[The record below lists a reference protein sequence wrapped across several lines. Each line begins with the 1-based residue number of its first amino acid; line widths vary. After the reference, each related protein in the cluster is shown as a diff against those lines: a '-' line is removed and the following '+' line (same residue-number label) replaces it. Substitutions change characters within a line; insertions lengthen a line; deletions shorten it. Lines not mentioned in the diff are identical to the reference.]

1 VAFRLKKGAP
11 VAVEVRRIVLRQLE
25 VAISELHT
33 VGDPQSD
40 EAVHDARRRI
50 KKIRAIIRL
59 VRPVLDKA
67 YRAVDDDLRT
77 VSRLLAPVA
86 DGRGIIE
93 TLDELSHR
101 YGKALPARTIA
112 AARAGVL
119 RSGARADREA
129 TERGVLE
136 VAAGTLRSER
146 RRIKHWHLGAQGFR
160 ALAPG
165 LEESYRRAR
174 RMMMVAWSKPS
185 PSHFHVWRRYV
196 KDHWFHV
203 RLLEGRCGYHLM
215 AYERR
220 IEALDGVLGEYH
232 NVILLRDV
240 LVNDVHLSREETAGC
255 LRVIARYQRLL
266 RRHAET
272 LGVRIYTER
281 PRRFVRRVRRLWRM
295 QTPTAA
301 HLHAPHQGV
310 RGPQ

>member
-11 VAVEVRRIVLRQLE
+11 VATEVRRIVLRQLE
-25 VAISELHT
+25 VAVSELHT

-40 EAVHDARRRI
+40 EAVHDARRRV

-67 YRAVDDDLRT
+67 YRSVDDDLRT
-77 VSRLLAPVA
+77 VAHMLAPVA

-93 TLDELSHR
+93 TLDELARR
-101 YGKALPARTIA
+101 YGKALPPRTIE
-112 AARAGVL
+112 AARKGVI
-119 RSGARADREA
+119 RHGARADRDA
-129 TERGVLE
+129 AERGILE

-146 RRIKHWHLGAQGFR
+146 KRIKHWHMSAQGFR
-160 ALAPG
+160 AIGPG

-174 RMMMVAWSKPS
+174 RMMIVAWSKPK
-185 PSHFHVWRRYV
+185 PSHFHTWRRYV

-203 RLLEGRCGYHLM
+203 RLLEGRCGYHLVG
-215 AYERR
+215 YERR

-240 LVNDVHLSREETAGC
+240 LVTDVDLPREETARC
-255 LRVIARYQRLL
+255 LRVVARYQRLL
-266 RRHAET
+266 RRHAEL

-281 PRRFVRRVRRLWRM
+281 PRRFVRRIRRLWQQ
-295 QTPTAA
+295 QTDGPSAG
-301 HLHAPHQGV
+301 HPRAPHQ
-310 RGPQ
+310 QE

>member
-1 VAFRLKKGAP
+1 MAFRLKKGAP
-11 VAVEVRRIVLRQLE
+11 VATEVRRIVLRQLE
-25 VAISELHT
+25 VAVSELHT

-40 EAVHDARRRI
+40 EAVHDARRRV

-67 YRAVDDDLRT
+67 YRSVDDDLRT
-77 VSRLLAPVA
+77 VAHMLAPVA

-93 TLDELSHR
+93 TLDELARR
-101 YGKALPARTIA
+101 YGKALPPRTIE
-112 AARAGVL
+112 AARKGVI
-119 RSGARADREA
+119 RHGARADRDA
-129 TERGVLE
+129 AERGILE

-146 RRIKHWHLGAQGFR
+146 KRIKHWHMSAQGFR
-160 ALAPG
+160 AIGPG

-174 RMMMVAWSKPS
+174 RMMIVAWSRPK
-185 PSHFHVWRRYV
+185 PSHFHTWRRYV

-203 RLLEGRCGYHLM
+203 RLLEGRCGYHLVG
-215 AYERR
+215 YERR

-240 LVNDVHLSREETAGC
+240 LVTDVDLPREETARC

-266 RRHAET
+266 RRHAEL

-281 PRRFVRRVRRLWRM
+281 PRRFVRRIRRLWQQ
-295 QTPTAA
+295 QTDGPSAG
-301 HLHAPHQGV
+301 HPRAPHQ
-310 RGPQ
+310 QE

>member
-11 VAVEVRRIVLRQLE
+11 VATEVRRIVLRQLE

-40 EAVHDARRRI
+40 EAVHDARRRV

-67 YRAVDDDLRT
+67 YRSVDDDLRT
-77 VSRLLAPVA
+77 VAHMLAPVA

-93 TLDELSHR
+93 TLDELARR
-101 YGKALPARTIA
+101 YGKALPPRTIE
-112 AARAGVL
+112 AARKGVI
-119 RSGARADREA
+119 RHGARADREA
-129 TERGVLE
+129 AERGVLE

-146 RRIKHWHLGAQGFR
+146 KRIKHWHMSAQGFR
-160 ALAPG
+160 AIGPG

-174 RMMMVAWSKPS
+174 RMMIVAWSRPK
-185 PSHFHVWRRYV
+185 PSHFHTWRRYV

-203 RLLEGRCGYHLM
+203 RLLEGRCGYHLVG
-215 AYERR
+215 YERR

-240 LVNDVHLSREETAGC
+240 LVTDVGLPREETARC
-255 LRVIARYQRLL
+255 LRVVARYQRLL
-266 RRHAET
+266 RRHAEL

-281 PRRFVRRVRRLWRM
+281 PRRFVRRIRRLWQQ
-295 QTPTAA
+295 QTAGPSAG
-301 HLHAPHQGV
+301 HPRAPYQ
-310 RGPQ
+310 QE

>member
-1 VAFRLKKGAP
+1 VAFRLKKHAP
-11 VAVEVRRIVLRQLE
+11 VAAEIRRIVLRQLE

-93 TLDELSHR
+93 TLDELAHR
-101 YGKALPARTIA
+101 YGKALPPRTIA

-119 RSGARADREA
+119 RNGARADREA
-129 TERGVLE
+129 AQRGVLE

-146 RRIKHWHLGAQGFR
+146 RRIKHWHITAQGFR
-160 ALAPG
+160 AIGPG
-165 LEESYRRAR
+165 LEESYRHAR
-174 RMMMVAWSKPS
+174 HMMMVAWSKPK
-185 PSHFHVWRRYV
+185 PSHFHAWRRYV

-215 AYERR
+215 TYQRR

-232 NVILLRDV
+232 NVVLLREV
-240 LVNDVHLSREETAGC
+240 LTKDVHLPREETARC
-255 LRVIARYQRLL
+255 LRVVARYQRLL

-272 LGVRIYTER
+272 LGVGIYSEP

-295 QTPTAA
+295 NTGTAA
-301 HLHAPHQGV
+301 HLHAPHQAEAA
-310 RGPQ
+310 R

>member
-1 VAFRLKKGAP
+1 MAFRLKKGAP
-11 VAVEVRRIVLRQLE
+11 VATEVRRIVLRQLE

-40 EAVHDARRRI
+40 EAVHDARRRV

-67 YRAVDDDLRT
+67 YRSVDDDLRT
-77 VSRLLAPVA
+77 VAHMLAPVA

-93 TLDELSHR
+93 TLDELARR
-101 YGKALPARTIA
+101 YGKALPPRTIE
-112 AARAGVL
+112 AARKGVI
-119 RSGARADREA
+119 RHGARADREA
-129 TERGVLE
+129 AERGVLE

-146 RRIKHWHLGAQGFR
+146 KRIKHWHMSAQGFR
-160 ALAPG
+160 AIGPG

-174 RMMMVAWSKPS
+174 RMMIVAWSRPK
-185 PSHFHVWRRYV
+185 PSHFHTWRRYV

-203 RLLEGRCGYHLM
+203 RLLEGRCGYHLVG
-215 AYERR
+215 YERR

-240 LVNDVHLSREETAGC
+240 LVTDVGLPREETARC
-255 LRVIARYQRLL
+255 LRVVARYQRLL
-266 RRHAET
+266 RRHAEL

-281 PRRFVRRVRRLWRM
+281 PRRFVRRIRRLWQQ
-295 QTPTAA
+295 QTAGPSAG
-301 HLHAPHQGV
+301 HPRAPYQ
-310 RGPQ
+310 QE